1 MVKILCLFEV
11 KFLEFAVRIRRKL
24 KVILAL
30 QIKVPFMSSAYK
42 FVEELKT
49 YLGSNQSFFFAL
61 FSFNFDVSIDLILSQ
76 QVVDDLR
83 EKTRN

>member
-1 MVKILCLFEV
+1 
-11 KFLEFAVRIRRKL
+11 
-24 KVILAL
+24 
-30 QIKVPFMSSAYK
+30 MSSAYK